1 MTRNASRTD
10 KDHVMAQ
17 VNLEHVKKVYSNGVK
32 VVHDCGCCSQAR
44 PGGNHRAILE
54 LPGII
59 SKIQRG

>member
-1 MTRNASRTD
+1 
-10 KDHVMAQ
+10 MAQ
-17 VNLEHVKKVYSNGVK
+17 VNLEHVKKVYPNGVK
-32 VVHDCGCCSQAR
+32 AVHDCGCCSQAR